1 MTNQI
6 DYIEFPADTVEKV
19 SASRDFFTKAFGW
32 NYKQWGEEYVDTQD
46 SGITSGV
53 SISEPSAAPLAVIRT
68 TDIKATYDEVLAAG
82 GTITKEIFSFPGG
95 QRFHFTEPAGNE
107 LAVWSE

>member
-53 SISEPSAAPLAVIRT
+53 SISDSISWSRLATSSRSGPSNT
-68 TDIKATYDEVLAAG
+68 CYT
-82 GTITKEIFSFPGG
+82 
-95 QRFHFTEPAGNE
+95 
-107 LAVWSE
+107 